1 MKISEN
7 ITDFIGVYEN
17 VLSRSLCETLIDSA
31 EKLLAREA
39 IDRSAQFDTKHQG
52 DDSSFTVDATMI
64 ATSEGGLIPG
74 VGDLDAIVT
83 QCTTEY
89 LREFPVFKNTVKSY
103 HIKFQR
109 TYPSQGYHV
118 WHSENASPTYR
129 GRDLVWT
136 VFLNDV
142 AEGGETEFLYQRR
155 RVAPKQGSVL
165 VWPAAF
171 THTHRGNPP
180 LSGVK
185 YIATGWWS
193 TCECD

>member
-1 MKISEN
+1 MKISEDV
-7 ITDFIGVYEN
+7 TDFIGVYEN
-17 VLSRSLCETLIDSA
+17 AVSRQLCETLVQNA
-31 EKLLAREA
+31 ERLLSREA
-39 IDRSAQFDTKHQG
+39 IDRSGQFETKHQG
-52 DDSSFTVDATMI
+52 DDQSFSIDTTMV
-64 ATSEGGLIPG
+64 ATSEVGSIPG
-74 VGDLDAIVT
+74 IMELDQIVT
-83 QCTTEY
+83 DCTVEY
-89 LREFPVFKNTVKSY
+89 LKVFPAFKNTIKSY

-118 WHSENASPTYR
+118 WHAENSAPMYR

-142 AEGGETEFLYQRR
+142 AEGGETEFLYQKR
-155 RVAPKQGSVL
+155 RVPPRQGSVL

-180 LSGVK
+180 LSGTK